1 MKKNIVF
8 LLILI
13 PIIWIS
19 CDGMGH
25 QTIDFRKIE
34 NLMPQHPDSAL
45 MLLEQIENKK
55 NKTGNKQISD
65 NRDLKSNRGRKKEK
79 PIQGI
84 VLKHYECLKLL
95 ITLYQDGAMGI
106 KKETSQVALARYID
120 DKKLLGNIRNGIFIP
135 LKFSTILKETN
146 TIWNE
151 MLRDKS
157 IGIK

>member
-1 MKKNIVF
+1 MNYENKQQEEKKEF
-8 LLILI
+8 
-13 PIIWIS
+13 
-19 CDGMGH
+19 
-25 QTIDFRKIE
+25 
-34 NLMPQHPDSAL
+34 
-45 MLLEQIENKK
+45 KK

-120 DKKLLGNIRNGIFIP
+120 DKKTIREYSKWNIHSIEVQHYSKGNKHHLERNA
-135 LKFSTILKETN
+135 T
-146 TIWNE
+146 
-151 MLRDKS
+151 R
-157 IGIK
+157 

>member
-1 MKKNIVF
+1 MFYLENIKKFVDFWSF
-8 LLILI
+8 LFNNEVQGVRRMSKL
-13 PIIWIS
+13 
-19 CDGMGH
+19 
-25 QTIDFRKIE
+25 E
-34 NLMPQHPDSAL
+34 NNKKKKK
-45 MLLEQIENKK
+45 EFKK
-55 NKTGNKQISD
+55 NKTDNKQISD

>member
-1 MKKNIVF
+1 MNYENKQQEEKKKNSKKTKRSTSKSLTIET
-8 LLILI
+8 L
-13 PIIWIS
+13 S
-19 CDGMGH
+19 
-25 QTIDFRKIE
+25 QTEDE
-34 NLMPQHPDSAL
+34 
-45 MLLEQIENKK
+45 
-55 NKTGNKQISD
+55 
-65 NRDLKSNRGRKKEK
+65 KKEK

>member
-1 MKKNIVF
+1 MNYENKQQEEKKKN
-8 LLILI
+8 
-13 PIIWIS
+13 S
-19 CDGMGH
+19 
-25 QTIDFRKIE
+25 
-34 NLMPQHPDSAL
+34 
-45 MLLEQIENKK
+45 KK
-55 NKTGNKQISD
+55 NKTDNKQISD

>member
-1 MKKNIVF
+1 MQHFIQIKITKIKKIMNY
-8 LLILI
+8 
-13 PIIWIS
+13 
-19 CDGMGH
+19 
-25 QTIDFRKIE
+25 E
-34 NLMPQHPDSAL
+34 NKQQ
-45 MLLEQIENKK
+45 EEKKEFKK
-55 NKTGNKQISD
+55 NKTVNKQISD

>member
-1 MKKNIVF
+1 MNYENKQQEEKKEF
-8 LLILI
+8 
-13 PIIWIS
+13 
-19 CDGMGH
+19 
-25 QTIDFRKIE
+25 
-34 NLMPQHPDSAL
+34 
-45 MLLEQIENKK
+45 KK
-55 NKTGNKQISD
+55 NKTVNKQISD
-65 NRDLKSNRGRKKEK
+65 NKRLKSNRGGGGRKKEK

>member
-1 MKKNIVF
+1 MEEIKQHINLQMKKMLEIF
-8 LLILI
+8 ET
-13 PIIWIS
+13 IISFDIFF
-19 CDGMGH
+19 
-25 QTIDFRKIE
+25 QKKEF
-34 NLMPQHPDSAL
+34 
-45 MLLEQIENKK
+45 KK

>member
-1 MKKNIVF
+1 MNYENKQQEEKKKN
-8 LLILI
+8 
-13 PIIWIS
+13 S
-19 CDGMGH
+19 
-25 QTIDFRKIE
+25 
-34 NLMPQHPDSAL
+34 
-45 MLLEQIENKK
+45 KK
-55 NKTGNKQISD
+55 NKTVNKQISD
-65 NRDLKSNRGRKKEK
+65 NRNLKSNRGRKKEK

>member
-1 MKKNIVF
+1 MNYENKQQEEKKEF
-8 LLILI
+8 
-13 PIIWIS
+13 
-19 CDGMGH
+19 
-25 QTIDFRKIE
+25 
-34 NLMPQHPDSAL
+34 
-45 MLLEQIENKK
+45 KK

-65 NRDLKSNRGRKKEK
+65 NRDLKSKRGRKKEK